1 MCLEIIL
8 RGRANWLCAVTRF
21 VINCVVSRDGYLSTY
36 LGGSDRSNIFSLYV
50 VKTVRLNPWITR
62 SHLKLLFAPAT

>member
-1 MCLEIIL
+1 MCLGSKL
-8 RGRANWLCAVTRF
+8 RRRANWLCVLRRF
-21 VINCVVSRDGYLSTY
+21 MLNCVVFRDGYLSTF
-36 LGGSDRSNIFSLYV
+36 LDGSDRSNIFSLYV